1 MDINA
6 DQAKGKIKEAVGDL
20 TDDDKLKS
28 EGQADQLLGDDTE
41 AVKNVADRV
50 DDVLDSIEQGLHKD

>member
-28 EGQADQLLGDDTE
+28 EGQADQLVGDAKGT
-41 AVKNVADRV
+41 VKNVADKV
-50 DDVLDSIEQGLHKD
+50 DDVLDNIEQVLHKD

>member
-28 EGQADQLLGDDTE
+28 EGQADQLVGDAKAT
-41 AVKNVADRV
+41 VKNVADKV
-50 DDVLDSIEQGLHKD
+50 DDVLDNIEQGLHKD

>member
-6 DQAKGKIKEAVGDL
+6 DQANGKIKEAVGDL

-28 EGQADQLLGDDTE
+28 EGQADQLVGDAKET
-41 AVKNVADRV
+41 VKNVADKV
-50 DDVLDSIEQGLHKD
+50 DDVLDNIEQGLHKD

>member
-28 EGQADQLLGDDTE
+28 EGQADQLVGDAKET
-41 AVKNVADRV
+41 VKNVADKV
-50 DDVLDSIEQGLHKD
+50 DDVLDNIEQGLHKD

>member
-28 EGQADQLLGDDTE
+28 EGQADQLVGDAKET
-41 AVKNVADRV
+41 VKSVADKV
-50 DDVLDSIEQGLHKD
+50 DDVLDNIEQGLHKD